1 MNEADQDKARNRE
14 IAENEAERQTTGD
27 IRVSTWAIAIA
38 VVIGLVVV
46 AWVLMHKN

>member
-1 MNEADQDKARNRE
+1 MKHADEDKTRNRE

-38 VVIGLVVV
+38 VVIGLVIVT
-46 AWVLMHKN
+46 WVMVHR